1 MTAYGKCPKQA
12 HFLLQIMS
20 IEDVERIMD
29 ETKEGVEYQRVG
41 LSHVLL
47 YAFTYNTV
55 RYVMVQYGTVQFG
68 TVQYGTVWYFVKMCI
83 TMSI

>member
-1 MTAYGKCPKQA
+1 
-12 HFLLQIMS
+12 MS